1 MAAVATLLH
10 SRPGLNS
17 LRRSFLRGGP
27 RLLPCRSTA
36 HLEQT
41 ISSRFIEAVLLS
53 PADVAV
59 PELRAFRARFPAI
72 PLIAWGAFRPDDGE
86 LLASWQREGVAL
98 VLVDGVDDGV
108 AGDLVRRASL
118 TALRRELLADAPRV
132 LRLTQPLQHQ
142 TWELL
147 LERADHPA
155 RTTQLAAALS
165 VSREHLSRQFGAGGA
180 PNLKRVIDL
189 MRVAG
194 AAQLLANPGLDLAA
208 VVRILDFA
216 SPSHLE
222 RTVRRITGHP
232 ARDLGGLGVRGV
244 LGAFTRGKTRSRRG

>member
-1 MAAVATLLH
+1 MAVVATLLN
-10 SRPGLNS
+10 SRPGLSS

-27 RLLPCRSTA
+27 RLLPCRTRA
-36 HLEQT
+36 QLEAAL
-41 ISSRFIEAVLLS
+41 SSRLIDAVLLA
-53 PADVAV
+53 PADL
-59 PELRAFRARFPAI
+59 PLPDLRAFRARFPAI
-72 PLIAWGAFRPDDGE
+72 PVIAWGAFRPDDGE
-86 LLASWQREGVAL
+86 LLAHWEREGAAL
-98 VLVDGVDDGV
+98 VLVDGVDDAV

-118 TALRRELLADAPRV
+118 TAARRALLADAPRV
-132 LRLTQPLQHQ
+132 LRLTHPLQHR

-147 LERADHPA
+147 LDQTDHPA
-155 RTTQLAAALS
+155 RTSELAAALA

-189 MRVAG
+189 IRVAA
-194 AAQLLANPGLDLAA
+194 AAQLLANPGLDVAA

-222 RTVRRITGHP
+222 RTVRRITGQS

-244 LGAFTRGKTRSRRG
+244 LGAFTRGKTRSRRE

>member
-10 SRPGLNS
+10 SRSGLTS
-17 LRRSFLRGGP
+17 LRRSFQRGGP

-36 HLEQT
+36 QLELT
-41 ISSRFIEAVLLS
+41 LSNRFIEAVLLS

-59 PELRAFRARFPAI
+59 AELRAFRALFPAI
-72 PLIAWGAFRPDDGE
+72 PLVAWGAFRPDDGE

-132 LRLTQPLQHQ
+132 LRLTHPLQHQ

-155 RTTQLAAALS
+155 RTAELAAALS

-189 MRVAG
+189 IRVAG

-208 VVRILDFA
+208 VVRILNFA

-222 RTVRRITGHP
+222 RTVRRITGLP

>member
-1 MAAVATLLH
+1 MAAVATLLT
-10 SRPGLNS
+10 SRTGLTS

-27 RLLPCRSTA
+27 RLLPCRTTA
-36 HLEQT
+36 QVEQT
-41 ISSRFIEAVLLS
+41 LATRFVDAVLLAT
-53 PADVAV
+53 ADVTLA
-59 PELRAFRARFPAI
+59 ELRSFRGRFPAV
-72 PLIAWGAFRPDDGE
+72 PVVAWGAFRPDDGE
-86 LLASWQREGVAL
+86 LLASWQREGAAL
-98 VLVDGVDDGV
+98 LLVDGVDDPV
-108 AGDLVRRASL
+108 AGELVRRASL
-118 TALRRELLADAPRV
+118 TALRRSLLSDAPRV
-132 LRLTQPLQHQ
+132 LRLTHPLQHR

-147 LERADHPA
+147 LDRADRPA
-155 RTTQLAAALS
+155 RTIELAAALE

-189 MRVAG
+189 IRVAA

-222 RTVRRITGHP
+222 RTVRRITGQS
-232 ARDLGGLGVRGV
+232 ARDLGALGVRGV